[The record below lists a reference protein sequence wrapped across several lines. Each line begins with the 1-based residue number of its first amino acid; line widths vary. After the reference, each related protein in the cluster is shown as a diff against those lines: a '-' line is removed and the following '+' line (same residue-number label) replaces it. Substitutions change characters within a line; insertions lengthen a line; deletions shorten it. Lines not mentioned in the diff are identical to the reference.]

1 MPRLSTLRATL
12 LSTRDLIVTAGPFV
26 LLVVGLLLLA
36 YWVPVSYTHLTLPTK
51 A

>member
-1 MPRLSTLRATL
+1 MPRLPTLRATL

-36 YWVPVSYTHLTLPTK
+36 YWVLDPTPPNF
-51 A
+51 ASWAL